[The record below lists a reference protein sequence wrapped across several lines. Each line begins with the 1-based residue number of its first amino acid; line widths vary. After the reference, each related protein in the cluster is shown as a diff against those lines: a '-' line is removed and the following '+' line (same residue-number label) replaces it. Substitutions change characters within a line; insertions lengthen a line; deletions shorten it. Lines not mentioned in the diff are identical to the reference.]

1 MSLTKFIRDV
11 QSRFE
16 AIPAPGAI
24 FYDAIPARILKKP
37 EGKIADNIVAK
48 IKSGT
53 IVDLGSGTG
62 YLSIEIAKKASGLQV
77 YGIDLSRQMVRI
89 ARRHAQG
96 VKNVQFEFGD
106 AAALAFENNS
116 IDFIVSTGSLHHWNK
131 PVKVF
136 DECYRV
142 LKKGGEGWIYD
153 PCRDALKERIEQAKK
168 EYGFWVY
175 KVLTK
180 VTELHG
186 FSRQEYESRIKVI
199 LDQTAFRDN
208 YQMELTDI
216 WMKIT
221 LKKGDD
227 TTKKINVNKAVCE
240 I

>member
-16 AIPAPGAI
+16 AIPAPAAI
-24 FYDAIPARILKKP
+24 LYDAIPAKILKKP
-37 EGKIADNIVAK
+37 ERKIADDIVEK
-48 IKSGT
+48 IKSGA

-62 YLSIEIAKKASGLQV
+62 YLSIEIAKKAPRLQV
-77 YGIDLSRQMVRI
+77 YGIDLSRQMVKI
-89 ARRHAQG
+89 ARRHAQD
-96 VKNVQFEFGD
+96 VENVQFEFGD
-106 AAALAFENNS
+106 AAALPFEDDS

-131 PVKVF
+131 PAKVF

-142 LKKGGEGWIYD
+142 LKKDREGWIYD
-153 PCRDALKERIEQAKK
+153 PCRDALKEKIEQTKK

-175 KVLTK
+175 QILTK

-186 FSRQEYESRIKVI
+186 FSRQEYESKIKAI
-199 LDQTAFRDN
+199 LDQTAFKGN

-221 LKKGDD
+221 LKKRGDR
-227 TTKKINVNKAVCE
+227 
-240 I
+240 

>member
-16 AIPAPGAI
+16 AIPAPAAI

-37 EGKIADNIVAK
+37 EGKIADDIVGK
-48 IKSGT
+48 IRSGT
-53 IVDLGSGTG
+53 VVDLGSGTG
-62 YLSIEIAKKASGLQV
+62 YLSVEIAKKAPGLKV
-77 YGIDLSRQMVRI
+77 YGIDLSRQMVKI

-96 VKNVQFEFGD
+96 VENVRFEFGN
-106 AAALAFENNS
+106 AAALPFEDDS

-142 LKKGGEGWIYD
+142 LKKDGEGWIYD
-153 PCRDALKERIEQAKK
+153 PCRDALKENIEQAKK

-175 KVLTK
+175 KILTK

-186 FSRQEYESRIKVI
+186 FSRQEYESKIKAI
-199 LDQTAFRDN
+199 LDQTAFKDN

-221 LKKGDD
+221 LKKGGN
-227 TTKKINVNKAVCE
+227 TTKKINVNRTACE

>member
-16 AIPAPGAI
+16 AIPAPAAI
-24 FYDAIPARILKKP
+24 LYDAIPAKILKKP
-37 EGKIADNIVAK
+37 ERKIVDDIIEK

-62 YLSIEIAKKASGLQV
+62 YLSIEIAKRAPELQV
-77 YGIDLSRQMVRI
+77 YGIDLSRQMVKI
-89 ARRHAQG
+89 ARRHAQD
-96 VKNVQFEFGD
+96 VENVQFEFGD
-106 AAALAFENNS
+106 AAALPFEDDS

-131 PVKVF
+131 PAKVF

-142 LKKGGEGWIYD
+142 LKKDREGWIYD
-153 PCRDALKERIEQAKK
+153 PCRDALKEKIEQTKK

-175 KVLTK
+175 QILTK

-186 FSRQEYESRIKVI
+186 FSRQEYESKIKVI
-199 LDQTAFRDN
+199 LDQTAFKGN

-221 LKKGDD
+221 LKKRG
-227 TTKKINVNKAVCE
+227 NR
-240 I
+240 

>member
-1 MSLTKFIRDV
+1 MSLTRFIRNV

-16 AIPAPGAI
+16 AIPAPAAI
-24 FYDAIPARILKKP
+24 FYDAIPAKILKKP
-37 EGKIADNIVAK
+37 EGKIADDIVEK
-48 IKSGT
+48 IRSGA

-62 YLSIEIAKKASGLQV
+62 YLAIKIAKKAPGLQV
-77 YGIDLSRQMVRI
+77 YGIDLSRQMVKI

-96 VKNVQFEFGD
+96 VENVRFEFGN
-106 AAALAFENNS
+106 AAALPFEDDS

-142 LKKGGEGWIYD
+142 LKKDGEGWIYD
-153 PCRDALKERIEQAKK
+153 PCRDALKERVEQAKK
-168 EYGFWVY
+168 EYGFWIY
-175 KVLTK
+175 RILTK

-186 FSRQEYESRIKVI
+186 FSRQEYKSKIKVI
-199 LDQTAFRDN
+199 LDQTAFESK

-221 LKKGDD
+221 LKKR
-227 TTKKINVNKAVCE
+227 E
-240 I
+240 

>member
-16 AIPAPGAI
+16 AIPAPAAI

-37 EGKIADNIVAK
+37 EGKIADDIVEK
-48 IKSGT
+48 IRSGT

-62 YLSIEIAKKASGLQV
+62 YLAIEIAKRAPGMQV
-77 YGIDLSRQMVRI
+77 YGIDLSRQMVKI
-89 ARRHAQG
+89 ARRHAQS

-106 AAALAFENNS
+106 AAALAFENDS

-131 PVKVF
+131 PGKVF

-142 LKKGGEGWIYD
+142 LKKDGQGWIYD
-153 PCRDALKERIEQAKK
+153 PCRDALEENVEQAKK

-175 KVLTK
+175 KILTK

-186 FSRQEYESRIKVI
+186 FSKQEYGSKIKAV
-199 LDQTAFRDN
+199 LNQTAFRDN

-221 LKKGDD
+221 LKKRAIQR
-227 TTKKINVNKAVCE
+227 KKINISRAACE
-240 I
+240 V

>member
-1 MSLTKFIRDV
+1 MSLTRFIRNV

-16 AIPAPGAI
+16 AIPAPAAI

-37 EGKIADNIVAK
+37 EGKIADDIVEK
-48 IKSGT
+48 IRSGT

-62 YLSIEIAKKASGLQV
+62 YLAIKIAKRAPGLQV
-77 YGIDLSRQMVRI
+77 YGVDLSRQMVKI
-89 ARRHAQG
+89 AKRHAQA
-96 VKNVQFEFGD
+96 VENVQFEFGD
-106 AAALAFENNS
+106 AAALPFEDDS

-142 LKKGGEGWIYD
+142 LKKDGEGWIYD
-153 PCRDALKERIEQAKK
+153 PCSDALKENIEQAKK
-168 EYGFWVY
+168 EYGFWIY
-175 KVLTK
+175 RILTK

-186 FSRQEYESRIKVI
+186 FSRQEYDSKIKAI
-199 LDQTAFRDN
+199 LDQTAFKGN

-221 LKKGDD
+221 LKKRG
-227 TTKKINVNKAVCE
+227 
-240 I
+240 

>member
-1 MSLTKFIRDV
+1 MSLTRFIRNV

-16 AIPAPGAI
+16 AIPAPAAI
-24 FYDAIPARILKKP
+24 FYDAIPAKILKKP
-37 EGKIADNIVAK
+37 EGKIADDIVEK
-48 IKSGT
+48 IRSGT

-62 YLSIEIAKKASGLQV
+62 YLAIKIAKRAPGLQV
-77 YGIDLSRQMVRI
+77 YGIDLSRQMVKI

-96 VKNVQFEFGD
+96 VKNAQFEFGN
-106 AAALAFENNS
+106 AAALPFEDDS

-142 LKKGGEGWIYD
+142 LKKDGEGWIYD
-153 PCRDALKERIEQAKK
+153 PCRDALRENIEQAKK
-168 EYGFWVY
+168 EYGFWIY
-175 KVLTK
+175 RILTK

-186 FSRQEYESRIKVI
+186 FSRQEYKSKIKVI
-199 LDQTAFRDN
+199 LDQTAFESK

-221 LKKGDD
+221 LKKRG
-227 TTKKINVNKAVCE
+227 NK
-240 I
+240 

>member
-16 AIPAPGAI
+16 AIPAPAAI

-37 EGKIADNIVAK
+37 ERKIADDIIEK

-62 YLSIEIAKKASGLQV
+62 FLSIEIAKRLPRLRV
-77 YGIDLSRQMVRI
+77 YGIDLSSQMVKI
-89 ARRHAQG
+89 AKRHTQG
-96 VKNVQFEFGD
+96 ITNAKFELAD
-106 AAALAFENNS
+106 AAALPFGDDS

-131 PVKVF
+131 PAKVF

-142 LKKGGEGWIYD
+142 LKKDGQGWIYD
-153 PCRDALKERIEQAKK
+153 PCRDALNENVEQAKK
-168 EYGFWVY
+168 DYGFLVY
-175 KVLTK
+175 LILTK

-186 FSRQEYESRIKVI
+186 FSQQEYDSKIKAI
-199 LDQTAFRDN
+199 LDQTAFKGN

-216 WMKIT
+216 WMKTT
-221 LKKGDD
+221 LKKRD
-227 TTKKINVNKAVCE
+227 NK
-240 I
+240 

>member
-1 MSLTKFIRDV
+1 MSLTRFIRNV

-16 AIPAPGAI
+16 AIPAPAAI

-37 EGKIADNIVAK
+37 EGKIADDIVEK
-48 IKSGT
+48 IRSGT

-62 YLSIEIAKKASGLQV
+62 YLAIKIAKKSPGLQV
-77 YGIDLSRQMVRI
+77 YGIDLSRQMVKI

-96 VKNVQFEFGD
+96 VENVRFEFGN
-106 AAALAFENNS
+106 AAALAFEDDS

-142 LKKGGEGWIYD
+142 LKKDGEGWIYD
-153 PCRDALKERIEQAKK
+153 PCRDALKERVEQAKK
-168 EYGFWVY
+168 EYGFWIY
-175 KVLTK
+175 RILTK

-186 FSRQEYESRIKVI
+186 FSKQEYESKIKAI
-199 LDQTAFRDN
+199 LDQTAFESK

-216 WMKIT
+216 WMKIM
-221 LKKGDD
+221 LKKRG
-227 TTKKINVNKAVCE
+227 NK
-240 I
+240 

>member
-1 MSLTKFIRDV
+1 MSLTRFIRNV

-16 AIPAPGAI
+16 AIPAPAAI

-37 EGKIADNIVAK
+37 EGKIADDIVEK
-48 IKSGT
+48 IRSGT

-62 YLSIEIAKKASGLQV
+62 YLAIKIAKKSPGLQV
-77 YGIDLSRQMVRI
+77 YGIDLSRQMVKI

-96 VKNVQFEFGD
+96 VENVRFEFGN
-106 AAALAFENNS
+106 AAALAFEDDS

-142 LKKGGEGWIYD
+142 LKKDGEGWIYD
-153 PCRDALKERIEQAKK
+153 PCRDALKERVEQAKK
-168 EYGFWVY
+168 EYGFWIY
-175 KVLTK
+175 RILTK

-186 FSRQEYESRIKVI
+186 FSRQEYESKIKAI
-199 LDQTAFRDN
+199 LDQTAFESK

-216 WMKIT
+216 WMKIM
-221 LKKGDD
+221 LKKRG
-227 TTKKINVNKAVCE
+227 NK
-240 I
+240 

>member
-1 MSLTKFIRDV
+1 MSLTRFIRNV

-16 AIPAPGAI
+16 AIPAPAAI

-37 EGKIADNIVAK
+37 EGKIADDIVEK
-48 IKSGT
+48 IRSGT

-62 YLSIEIAKKASGLQV
+62 YLAIKIAKKAPGLQV
-77 YGIDLSRQMVRI
+77 YGIDLSRQMVKI

-96 VKNVQFEFGD
+96 VENVRFEFGN
-106 AAALAFENNS
+106 AAALPFEDDS

-142 LKKGGEGWIYD
+142 LKKDGEGWIYD
-153 PCRDALKERIEQAKK
+153 PCRDALKERVEQAKK
-168 EYGFWVY
+168 EYGFWIY
-175 KVLTK
+175 RILTK

-186 FSRQEYESRIKVI
+186 FSRQEYKSKIKVI
-199 LDQTAFRDN
+199 LDQTAFETK

-221 LKKGDD
+221 LKKR
-227 TTKKINVNKAVCE
+227 E
-240 I
+240 